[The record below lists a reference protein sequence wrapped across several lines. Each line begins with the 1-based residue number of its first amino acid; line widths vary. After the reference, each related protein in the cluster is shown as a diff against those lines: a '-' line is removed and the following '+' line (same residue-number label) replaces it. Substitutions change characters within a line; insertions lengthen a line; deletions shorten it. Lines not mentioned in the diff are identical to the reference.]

1 MAQASAIK
9 SNDRFP
15 GEDDKL
21 PTHPKLVLV
30 VILIIKIV
38 VVGKNL
44 TGCMKSTTATTN
56 RLNSKSAQGVLN

>member
-30 VILIIKIV
+30 VILIIKIF
-38 VVGKNL
+38 NRIE
-44 TGCMKSTTATTN
+44 STKT
-56 RLNSKSAQGVLN
+56 LESKKYNF